1 MTLARKVAIDAAF
14 SFADA
19 GKAPERDTRTRT
31 HERGRHERLGALERC
46 RWLRCELAR
55 GPMRIRDLAPVR
67 HLEKNRQIIRR
78 FFRPISDAHR
88 AFEGSHTELLIAGRQ
103 CKTMGRMRRAT
114 GTDEKREAQITIR
127 IPQYLRDA
135 LDAEAARERRSIADL
150 VIFALEDRYTTT
162 KKKGGR

>member
-1 MTLARKVAIDAAF
+1 
-14 SFADA
+14 
-19 GKAPERDTRTRT
+19 
-31 HERGRHERLGALERC
+31 
-46 RWLRCELAR
+46 
-55 GPMRIRDLAPVR
+55 
-67 HLEKNRQIIRR
+67 
-78 FFRPISDAHR
+78 
-88 AFEGSHTELLIAGRQ
+88 
-103 CKTMGRMRRAT
+103 MGRMRRAT